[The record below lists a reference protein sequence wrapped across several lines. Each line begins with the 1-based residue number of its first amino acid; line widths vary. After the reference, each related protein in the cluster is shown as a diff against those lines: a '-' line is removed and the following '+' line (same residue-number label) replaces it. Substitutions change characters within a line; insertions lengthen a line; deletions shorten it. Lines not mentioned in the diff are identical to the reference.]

1 MVRTDILLVAIVFGL
16 FLCAGQLPA
25 QTIRVTDRD
34 CTALVAH
41 QPAADV
47 AYRPGVDARGQG
59 QAGNPGRSRRAPKI
73 AVPKEF
79 NIPITVDLQ
88 KRLGIPVDPNQYQT
102 SDFTVGTVTWKD
114 GRAWFNGKAL
124 QSDAEARLAALCRK
138 R

>member
-1 MVRTDILLVAIVFGL
+1 MVRSDILLVAIVFGL

-47 AYRPGVDARGQG
+47 AYRPGVDARGRPVIPADLG
-59 QAGNPGRSRRAPKI
+59 GAPKI